1 MKPAEDER
9 KLQTNDITVSTEK
22 SGPFLLQKK
31 LVYLCHTFSDI
42 LNITKQEHVFREKEI
57 GCMAILVILFIIFV
71 YFPLGVIFSLTKNYG
86 GGSKKR
92 SKRKRGF

>member
-1 MKPAEDER
+1 
-9 KLQTNDITVSTEK
+9 
-22 SGPFLLQKK
+22 
-31 LVYLCHTFSDI
+31 
-42 LNITKQEHVFREKEI
+42 
-57 GCMAILVILFIIFV
+57 MAILVILFIIFL